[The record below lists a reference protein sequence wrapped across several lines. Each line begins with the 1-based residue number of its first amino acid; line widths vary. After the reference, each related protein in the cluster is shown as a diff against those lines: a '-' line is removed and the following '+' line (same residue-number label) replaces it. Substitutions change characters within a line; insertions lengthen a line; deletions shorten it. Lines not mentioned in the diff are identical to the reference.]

1 MAIMAISKLNRTFV
15 LALSLIAALV
25 SASQSKIPRSV
36 SGEWQGSVGGLRLL
50 LKLEQA
56 ADGALNGNL
65 VSLDQGNVSI
75 PIQTVS
81 LQNGTL
87 RLDLKLIGAVY
98 EGKLS
103 EDWAEIYGTWQ
114 QGGNSVPL
122 LFRRPGVTVSS
133 RLKPATIGRI
143 PFEPC
148 RTEDGNTEGLCGKY
162 EVYENRQTRAGRK
175 LALNIMVLPAFS
187 AKPAPDPFFPLGGGP
202 GQSAVQAFPNVGY
215 INVLR
220 QQRNVVLVDQ
230 RGTGQSNLLQCQL
243 KDKASAQS
251 MVGDFY
257 NLEKLRACRTELEK
271 RADLTQYTTSIAV
284 EDLDEVR
291 AALGYDQINVFGGS
305 YGTRVGLV
313 YLRRHPEHLRT
324 LTLEGVAPPQYK
336 IPLPFARTIQ
346 MSAEHLI
353 DACAS
358 DDDCKRSF
366 PDLSA
371 EFKTIIDRLEKS
383 PAQFDLRNPISGT
396 TQPVTLSRGMFIA
409 NLRPLLYIPALAA
422 QFPSMIHHVFKN
434 DWTGYGAAILN
445 LNVQF
450 ERILA
455 RGMSFSVICAEDVPN
470 ITETEIK
477 NETQGTALGDFQVR
491 LYQKACQEWPRG
503 STPKDFF
510 AAIHSDV
517 PVLLISGVL
526 DPATPPEMA
535 QHAAADL
542 PHSRLVA
549 IQEGT
554 HGTGSP
560 CIDGLIAKFVVQG
573 SVDGLDP
580 TCTNDIHLPQFSTK

>member
-1 MAIMAISKLNRTFV
+1 MNRTCV
-15 LALSLIAALV
+15 LALFLLTGLVAAP
-25 SASQSKIPRSV
+25 QSKIPRSV
-36 SGEWQGSVGGLRLL
+36 SGEWQGAVGGLRLAL
-50 LKLEQA
+50 HLAQA
-56 ADGALNGNL
+56 ADGALSGNL
-65 VSLDQGNVSI
+65 VSLDQGNVTI

-81 LQNGTL
+81 LQNGAL
-87 RLDLKLIGAVY
+87 RLDLKLIGAAY

-122 LFRRPGVTVSS
+122 LFRRAGVTVSS
-133 RLKPATIGRI
+133 RLKPTTIGRI

-148 RTEDGNTEGLCGKY
+148 RTEDGTVEGLCGKY

-175 LALNIMVLPAFS
+175 IALNIMVLPALA

-202 GQSAVQAFPNVGY
+202 GQSAVQAFLNAGY
-215 INVLR
+215 VNSLR
-220 QQRNVVLVDQ
+220 QQRNIILVDQ
-230 RGTGQSNLLQCQL
+230 RGTGHSNLLQCQL
-243 KDKASAQS
+243 KDPASAQS
-251 MVGDFY
+251 MVGDFFD
-257 NLEKLRACRTELEK
+257 LEKLAACHTELEK
-271 RADLTQYTTSIAV
+271 RADLTQYTTTIAAD
-284 EDLDEVR
+284 DLDEVR
-291 AALGYDQINVFGGS
+291 AALGYDKINVFGGS
-305 YGTRVGLV
+305 YGTRAALV
-313 YLRRHPEHLRT
+313 YLRLHPEHVRT
-324 LTLEGVAPPQYK
+324 LSLEGVAPPQYK

-358 DDDCKRSF
+358 DDACKKSF
-366 PDLSA
+366 PDLSS
-371 EFKTIIDRLEKS
+371 EFKTVVDRLEKS
-383 PAQFDLRNPISGT
+383 PVQFEIRNPKAGT
-396 TQPVTLSRGMFIA
+396 TQTVTLSRGMFVA
-409 NLRPLLYIPALAA
+409 NLRPLLYIPTLAA
-422 QFPSMIHHVFKN
+422 QFPSIIHHAFKN
-434 DWTGYGAAILN
+434 DWTAYGATIMN
-445 LNVQF
+445 LNTQF

-455 RGMSFSVICAEDVPN
+455 RGMTFSVICAEDVPN

-477 NETQGTALGDFQVR
+477 NETQGTVLGDFQVR
-491 LYQKACQEWPRG
+491 LYQKACEEWPRG
-503 STPKDFF
+503 SIPKDFF
-510 AAIHSDV
+510 APIHSDV

-542 PHSRLVA
+542 PHSRLIA